1 MRTSSILTV
10 LAVAAVLPRVPT
22 GATAAIATDPAGDD
36 CGATGACGVDLL
48 TAVPVTASP
57 TTVPV
62 IA

>member
-22 GATAAIATDPAGDD
+22 GATAAIATDPAGDG
-36 CGATGACGVDLL
+36 CGATGACGFDLL
-48 TAVPVTASP
+48 PVSTSP